1 MKVLLIN
8 GSMRGNQSSS
18 LKVAEAFV
26 RGRISENGEENT
38 EVVKINLREK
48 NIEHCYGCFCCWK
61 RSEEHTV

>member
-26 RGRISENGEENT
+26 RGMVSENGEENT

-48 NIEHCYGCFCCWK
+48 NIEHCYGCF
-61 RSEEHTV
+61 